1 MTYADGE
8 KVSYTYN
15 AGGLLH
21 SMSGEKGN
29 SVYNYVKQLGYD
41 KFEQRVFLH
50 YGNGTKTTYNYEEDR
65 RRLKHMSANTAA
77 KRSFMD
83 NEYTYDK
90 VNNILSLKNSAPV
103 PSSNLMGGASEYT
116 YEYDDLY
123 RLTEAKGHYT
133 GPNEQHRYTLQ
144 MSYNSVG
151 SILEKTQLHQ
161 RSSSGTSWQEQKKTT
176 YQQAY
181 VYSQEQPHAAV
192 HIGGQTYSYDSNGNQ
207 TGWTDDKSGQRRKI
221 FWDEENRIRAIMD
234 NGATFHYVYDA
245 QGQRV
250 LKGHSSGQNLYVNAS
265 QKAGSGNMSNYT
277 VYVNP
282 YLVLRSGGYT
292 KHYYIESQRI
302 VSKLGSGWDDS
313 GKGPLETNKAGEGQ
327 VNYENKHLQ
336 LGDAIV
342 KNLKFLGQD
351 GAILTA
357 GKSGKVPPGQLNTK
371 DKGGGGS
378 EPPSTSTVESFQ
390 YYYHP
395 DHLGSTS
402 YITDASGEV
411 YQHLEYF
418 AFGETFVEEHSN
430 TNRTPF
436 LYNGK
441 ELDDETGLY
450 YYGARYYDA
459 RTSIWASVD
468 PLAEK
473 YPNASP
479 FIYCANNPVNLID
492 PDGRSWTDPDGNV
505 IEGEALKNV
514 KVYIFHDNDFKEQA
528 LIQYQDAVKKYGEGS
543 VALSNTGTTKGF
555 SEDWGNMDGD
565 VKEVMIMTHGKNQS
579 IKPGEGQQ
587 FTATGDGKTNISGAA
602 APNVQDLPQPKGN
615 ITQAALLMYS
625 CHSADT
631 APKAHGEGDHRQ
643 GDLKGSKQPIAEV
656 FARTFPFVSVTGTIG
671 SVNYNSF
678 WTNGTLP
685 SSSSY
690 MRPYPQD
697 GRWKVYVSP
706 KQ

>member
-1 MTYADGE
+1 
-8 KVSYTYN
+8 
-15 AGGLLH
+15 
-21 SMSGEKGN
+21 MSGEKGN

-41 KFEQRVFLH
+41 KFEQKVFLH
-50 YGNGTKTTYNYEEDR
+50 YGNGTKTTYNYEDER
-65 RRLKHMSANTAA
+65 RRLKHMTASTAA
-77 KRSFMD
+77 KRAFMD

-103 PSSNLMGGASEYT
+103 PSPNLMGGSSEYT

-161 RSSSGTSWQEQKKTT
+161 RTSSGSSWQEQKKTT

-181 VYSQEQPHAAV
+181 VYSQEQPHAAI
-192 HIGGQTYSYDSNGNQ
+192 HIGNQTYSYDSNGNQ

-245 QGQRV
+245 AGQRV

-313 GKGPLETNKAGEGQ
+313 GKGPLETTKAGEGR
-327 VNYENKHLQ
+327 VNYENKHQQ
-336 LGDAIV
+336 LSDAIV

-371 DKGGGGS
+371 GTSGGGS
-378 EPPSTSTVESFQ
+378 EPTTSTVESFQ
-390 YYYHP
+390 YYFHP

-430 TNRTPF
+430 TNRTPYLF
-436 LYNGK
+436 NGK

-450 YYGARYYDA
+450 YYGARYYDG
-459 RTSIWASVD
+459 RTSLFPTVD
-468 PLAEK
+468 RFAEK
-473 YPNASP
+473 YPNTNPYAA
-479 FIYCANNPVNLID
+479 FANNPLTY
-492 PDGRSWTDPDGNV
+492 TDPTGDTVVVNNKGFIIRNDKTDNLVYRTDDKGNLV
-505 IEGEALKNV
+505 HIGELGKQINIDEIYKNTLAENMKEAKATYNPWTFKNLVKNKGDWDLKN
-514 KVYIFHDNDFKEQA
+514 N
-528 LIQYQDAVKKYGEGS
+528 KKTIYG
-543 VALSNTGTTKGF
+543 L
-555 SEDWGNMDGD
+555 GN
-565 VKEVMIMTHGKNQS
+565 
-579 IKPGEGQQ
+579 
-587 FTATGDGKTNISGAA
+587 DGKTRFVFQNKTMEAQDIGNHHFGAVANAYGFGETFSLKQAGKAQMAAGTSKPEWQKYERVMVGATGSGPVYSHEMV
-602 APNVQDLPQPKGN
+602 APYGDDPQD
-615 ITQAALLMYS
+615 QAWI
-625 CHSADT
+625 
-631 APKAHGEGDHRQ
+631 KAGYQ
-643 GDLKGSKQPIAEV
+643 Y
-656 FARTFPFVSVTGTIG
+656 
-671 SVNYNSF
+671 YNSH
-678 WTNGTLP
+678 
-685 SSSSY
+685 
-690 MRPYPQD
+690 
-697 GRWKVYVSP
+697 K
-706 KQ
+706 K

>member
-1 MTYADGE
+1 
-8 KVSYTYN
+8 
-15 AGGLLH
+15 
-21 SMSGEKGN
+21 
-29 SVYNYVKQLGYD
+29 LGYD

-50 YGNGTKTTYNYEEDR
+50 YGNGTKTTYNYEDER
-65 RRLKHMSANTAA
+65 RRLKHMTASTAA
-77 KRSFMD
+77 KRAFMD

-103 PSSNLMGGASEYT
+103 PSPNLMGGSSEYT

-123 RLTEAKGHYT
+123 RLTEARGHYT

-161 RSSSGTSWQEQKKTT
+161 RTSSGSSWQEQKKTT

-181 VYSQEQPHAAV
+181 VYSQEQPHAAI
-192 HIGGQTYSYDSNGNQ
+192 HIGNQTYSYDSNGNQ

-245 QGQRV
+245 AGQRV

-313 GKGPLETNKAGEGQ
+313 GKGPLETTKAGEGR
-327 VNYENKHLQ
+327 VNYANKQGQ
-336 LGDAIV
+336 LSDAIV

-371 DKGGGGS
+371 GTSGGGS
-378 EPPSTSTVESFQ
+378 EPTTSTVESFQ
-390 YYYHP
+390 YYFHP

-402 YITDASGEV
+402 YITDAFGEV

-459 RTSIWASVD
+459 RTSVWLAVD
-468 PLAEK
+468 PLAEE
-473 YPNASP
+473 
-479 FIYCANNPVNLID
+479 F
-492 PDGRSWTDPDGNV
+492 
-505 IEGEALKNV
+505 
-514 KVYIFHDNDFKEQA
+514 
-528 LIQYQDAVKKYGEGS
+528 S
-543 VALSNTGTTKGF
+543 VVVERCGWLAG
-555 SEDWGNMDGD
+555 
-565 VKEVMIMTHGKNQS
+565 
-579 IKPGEGQQ
+579 P
-587 FTATGDGKTNISGAA
+587 
-602 APNVQDLPQPKGN
+602 
-615 ITQAALLMYS
+615 
-625 CHSADT
+625 
-631 APKAHGEGDHRQ
+631 
-643 GDLKGSKQPIAEV
+643 
-656 FARTFPFVSVTGTIG
+656 
-671 SVNYNSF
+671 
-678 WTNGTLP
+678 
-685 SSSSY
+685 
-690 MRPYPQD
+690 
-697 GRWKVYVSP
+697 
-706 KQ
+706 